1 MNAVVQVICYSKKD
15 FPAIGENFIFDG
27 KIYSV
32 KAVEKALT
40 INKYCNRKRL
50 VIHFVNVLI

>member
-15 FPAIGENFIFDG
+15 FPVIGENFIFDG
-27 KIYSV
+27 KGYPV
-32 KAVEKALT
+32 QAVEKALT
-40 INKYCNRKRL
+40 INKYRNNKRL